1 MRLDRKSQAFLQ
13 TRYAHFVW
21 LVFLITLA
29 ITTNAYSFKT
39 FLTDKDPNLRTNKHR
54 DFRNKQ
60 TFSQK
65 KLSGRN
71 ILKSTN
77 TEIYNNMVDTLPKSS
92 PSTNESFHSKSIL
105 ITGASGGLGR
115 SLALQFSTCIP
126 RVLILSARNEEA
138 LKQVVEECKVIS
150 PTSVIHMLLCDLS
163 NMDQVKQL
171 GDEALKLCYQS
182 GFGVVDVLVNNG
194 GISSRSKFLDTTI
207 EVDETVMRVNY
218 LAGACLAKKVVP
230 DMVKQKSGKI
240 IWISSVQGLGKQ
252 SILLKI
258 VCISIKVQTQT
269 ITILKLLVGIPNRTS
284 YAASKFAVQG
294 YCESLRAELAPC
306 NVSVHVISPGYIRTN
321 LSRSAMLGDGRQ
333 YNQMDATT
341 ASGADPQDVAYTILD
356 EVAKGRSD
364 IIVAATFSAKVA
376 IWLRFLLPTLLQ
388 YLLVSRFIKSEQKSA
403 DKDKNE

>member
-194 GISSRSKFLDTTI
+194 GISSRSNFLDTTI

-240 IWISSVQGLGKQ
+240 IWISSVQG
-252 SILLKI
+252 
-258 VCISIKVQTQT
+258 
-269 ITILKLLVGIPNRTS
+269 LVGIPNRTS

>member
-240 IWISSVQGLGKQ
+240 IWISSVQGL
-252 SILLKI
+252 
-258 VCISIKVQTQT
+258 
-269 ITILKLLVGIPNRTS
+269 VGIPNRTS

>member
-240 IWISSVQGLGKQ
+240 IWISSVQGL
-252 SILLKI
+252 
-258 VCISIKVQTQT
+258 
-269 ITILKLLVGIPNRTS
+269 VGIPNRTS

-364 IIVAATFSAKVA
+364 IIVAATFSAKIA

>member
-240 IWISSVQGLGKQ
+240 IWISSVQGL
-252 SILLKI
+252 
-258 VCISIKVQTQT
+258 
-269 ITILKLLVGIPNRTS
+269 VGIPNRTS

-306 NVSVHVISPGYIRTN
+306 NVSVHGISPGYIRTN